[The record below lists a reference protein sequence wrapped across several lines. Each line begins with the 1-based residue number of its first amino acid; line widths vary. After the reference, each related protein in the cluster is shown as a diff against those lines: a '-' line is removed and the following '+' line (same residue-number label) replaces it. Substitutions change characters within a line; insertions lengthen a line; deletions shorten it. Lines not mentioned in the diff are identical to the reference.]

1 MRPLP
6 IDWYDPPWGAVL
18 DADRLLRSVPDYATM
33 TGQFLSAV
41 AGVAVER
48 GIRLVS
54 SRQRYTAFSAYPLRE
69 HCELLLETSRKVFPE
84 LPLREGLRKLGRG
97 APQVLMQS
105 VVGRVVFGSVDGPL
119 EVLRAMATS
128 YMLHMRPGIVEVF
141 SIDATTAVV
150 QASEIYN
157 FLDSHNVGVFEG
169 ALRHA
174 GVRGD
179 VRIHVYDRSTADL
192 RCTWGKK

>member
-6 IDWYDPPWGAVL
+6 FDWYDPPWGAAF
-18 DADRLLRSVPDYATM
+18 DADRLIRLVPDYATM
-33 TGQFLSAV
+33 TGHFLSAV
-41 AGVAVER
+41 AGVAEGR
-48 GIRLVS
+48 GIRLLS
-54 SRQRYTAFSAYPLRE
+54 ARQRYTPFSAYPLRE

-84 LPLREGLRKLGRG
+84 LSLRESLRKLGRG
-97 APQVLMQS
+97 APQVLLQS

-128 YMLHMRPGIVEVF
+128 YMVHMQPGKVEVLP
-141 SIDATTAVV
+141 IDATTAVV
-150 QASEIYN
+150 QASEIHN
-157 FLDSHNVGVFEG
+157 FLDSHNIGVFEG

-174 GVRGD
+174 GVKGD
-179 VRIHVYDRSTADL
+179 VRIHAYDRATADM

>member
-1 MRPLP
+1 MRSLP
-6 IDWYDPPWGAVL
+6 IAWYDPPWGAAF
-18 DADRLLRSVPDYATM
+18 DADRLMRLVPTHATM
-33 TGQFLSAV
+33 TGQFLAAV
-41 AGVAVER
+41 AAVAEDR
-48 GIRLVS
+48 GIRLLS
-54 SRQRYTAFSAYPLRE
+54 ARQRYTPFSAYPLRE
-69 HCELLLETSRKVFPE
+69 HCELLLETARKVFPE

-97 APQVLMQS
+97 APHVLLQS

-128 YMLHMRPGIVEVF
+128 YMLHMRPGKVEVLAV
-141 SIDATTAVV
+141 DATTAVV

-169 ALRHA
+169 AMRHA

-179 VRIHVYDRSTADL
+179 VRIHAYDRSTADL
-192 RCTWGKK
+192 RCSWGKK

>member
-6 IDWYDPPWGAVL
+6 IDWYEPPWSSAL
-18 DADRLLRSVPDYATM
+18 DADRLLRLVPADATM
-33 TGQFLSAV
+33 TGQFLAAV
-41 AGVAVER
+41 AGVAEGR
-48 GIRLVS
+48 GIRLLS
-54 SRQRYTAFSAYPLRE
+54 ARPRYTPFFAYPLRE

-84 LPLREGLRKLGRG
+84 LPLRESLRKLGRG
-97 APQVLMQS
+97 APQVLLQS

-128 YMLHMRPGIVEVF
+128 YMLHMRPGTVEVF
-141 SIDATTAVV
+141 SIDAKTAVV
-150 QASEIYN
+150 QASGIHN

-174 GVRGD
+174 GVQGG
-179 VRIHVYDRSTADL
+179 VRIHAYDRVTADL
-192 RCTWGKK
+192 RCTWGK